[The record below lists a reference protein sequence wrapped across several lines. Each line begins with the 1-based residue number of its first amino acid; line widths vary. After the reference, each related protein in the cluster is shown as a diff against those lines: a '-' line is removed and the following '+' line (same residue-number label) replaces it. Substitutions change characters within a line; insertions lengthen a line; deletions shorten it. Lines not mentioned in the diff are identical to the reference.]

1 MLLYGIA
8 FLAGIV
14 TAISPCVYPV
24 LPIVF
29 AGGASGGRRRP
40 YAIIAGLVVTFILSL
55 LFVGWLLDR
64 LGLSQDFLRKVSIGF
79 LLLFAATLLIPALAR
94 AIERPLLRFSRR
106 PAGDLGGGFL
116 LGASLGLLFVPCG
129 GPVLGFITTQTAS
142 LAGGQ
147 RVGLAV
153 AYALGAAVPMLFLAI
168 GAQRAASR
176 IRTLSLQRPQVRA
189 ALGALMAVSA
199 LLIALD
205 VDKTLQTKIGD
216 YTSWLQKPEKTCYAK
231 ERLGQR
237 CLVSNRTESLKDYG
251 PAPSFTGI
259 ESWINTDKG
268 RPLSVS
274 GLHGKVVLVD
284 FWTYSCIN
292 CLRTLPHLKAWDA
305 AYRKAGLRIVGV
317 HTPEFAFEHVASNV
331 RKATR
336 ELGVRYPV
344 AVDNG
349 YKTWDAYQNGAWP
362 TEYLI
367 DRQGLIREIKEGEG
381 NYDDTE
387 RTIRKLLG
395 EPEQAQLASV
405 SDQTPTHPTTP
416 ESYLGWERLQRY
428 SGSEVV
434 PDREVP
440 YKFPRSVPPNTLAYD
455 GLWKVERQRILAG
468 DRARLRLHFLA
479 QNVYLVLGG
488 AGRVQLLVNNK
499 PVRTIRVGGLNRL
512 YTLLRYP
519 NLREGELELRFTPAV
534 TAYAFTFGRGTACG
548 AVVRTR
554 GLCPSL
560 RLK

>member
-40 YAIIAGLVVTFILSL
+40 YAIIAGLVVTFIVSL
-55 LFVGWLLDR
+55 LFVGWLLDE
-64 LGLSQDFLRKVSIGF
+64 LGLPKDVLRNVSIGF
-79 LLLFAATLLIPALAR
+79 LLLFAATLLVPPLAR
-94 AIERPLLRFSRR
+94 AIERPLVRFSRR
-106 PAGDLGGGFL
+106 PSGDLGGGFL

-147 RVGLAV
+147 RVGL
-153 AYALGAAVPMLFLAI
+153 
-168 GAQRAASR
+168 
-176 IRTLSLQRPQVRA
+176 A

-305 AYRKAGLRIVGV
+305 AYRKAGLVIVGV
-317 HTPEFAFEHVASNV
+317 HTPEFAFEHVVSNV
-331 RKATR
+331 RRATR
-336 ELGVRYPV
+336 DLGVRYPV
-344 AVDNG
+344 AIDND
-349 YKTWDAYQNGAWP
+349 YRTWDAYQNGGWP

-367 DRQGLIREIKEGEG
+367 DRRGHIREIKEGEG
-381 NYDDTE
+381 DYDGTE
-387 RTIRKLLG
+387 RKIRTLLG
-395 EPEQAQLASV
+395 EPATAQ
-405 SDQTPTHPTTP
+405 
-416 ESYLGWERLQRY
+416 
-428 SGSEVV
+428 
-434 PDREVP
+434 
-440 YKFPRSVPPNTLAYD
+440 
-455 GLWKVERQRILAG
+455 
-468 DRARLRLHFLA
+468 
-479 QNVYLVLGG
+479 
-488 AGRVQLLVNNK
+488 
-499 PVRTIRVGGLNRL
+499 
-512 YTLLRYP
+512 
-519 NLREGELELRFTPAV
+519 
-534 TAYAFTFGRGTACG
+534 
-548 AVVRTR
+548 
-554 GLCPSL
+554 
-560 RLK
+560 